1 MTNAGER
8 QLGHYMIIRQL
19 GAGGMGEVYL
29 ADDKR
34 LARKVAVKVLP
45 ADLTRDDE
53 AKRRLLREA
62 RSVAALDHPNVCTVY
77 EVDEQDGRLY
87 IVMQYVEGET
97 LADRLSRER
106 MPLNACIDVAMEIA
120 SALQEAHSHGVVH
133 RDIKPANVMINVR
146 GQVKVLDFGLAKS
159 AATIEQSATDLLVSK
174 AGTISGTA
182 PYMSP
187 EQIRGSTVDGR
198 SDIFSLGI
206 VLYEIAAGA
215 RPFDRPSAVGTIT
228 AILFDPP
235 PPLTREEFKPLQ
247 AVIETCL
254 AKNPNDR
261 YQTAA
266 DLRGELQALREGRA
280 TTAEARTGVREARL
294 APKHAVDPE
303 AEQLVIKGRVQWN
316 KRHPEAVKQGI
327 DLFQQAIERD
337 PAYPD
342 AYAGLADCYLML
354 AFLQVVPPTD
364 VLSRIKAAATR
375 AIQLEPGLAQ
385 PHATLGYA
393 AGLFEWN
400 WPEAARELK
409 EAIRLDSNYPWAPHW
424 YGLLL
429 TGRGEFEEAI
439 AHMQRAKE
447 LDSLSPIIS
456 VARGI
461 PPHYGR
467 RYKEALTL
475 YHAVIETEAAFA
487 PAHYYIGL
495 TYEQLGEYDQALHH
509 FERSMAISGR
519 ISFFFASLVHC
530 TAVSGKHDEARRL
543 QEELHGQRAH
553 RYVSPLN
560 FALVHFG
567 LGEHDEGLRDL
578 ELAFTER
585 SAQLYLLAVEPRFD
599 AVRGDPRFRAL
610 AEHPGLP
617 AAVS

>member
-77 EVDEQDGRLY
+77 EVDEQDERLY
-87 IVMQYVEGET
+87 IVMQYIEGET
-97 LADRLSRER
+97 LADRISRER
-106 MPLNACIDVAMEIA
+106 MSLLECVDIAMEIA
-120 SALQEAHSHGVVH
+120 SALGEAHSHGVIH
-133 RDIKPANVMINVR
+133 RDIKPANVMINLR

-159 AATIEQSATDLLVSK
+159 AATVQQSATDLLVSRT
-174 AGTISGTA
+174 GTISGTA

-187 EQIRGSTVDGR
+187 EQIRGEPLDGR
-198 SDIFSLGI
+198 SDIFSLGV
-206 VLYEIAAGA
+206 VLYEIAAGS

-228 AILFDPP
+228 SILFDPP
-235 PPLTREEFKPLQ
+235 PPLAREEFKPLEP
-247 AVIETCL
+247 VIKTCL
-254 AKNPNDR
+254 AKNPSDR

-266 DLRGELQALREGRA
+266 DLRGELEALRAGRA
-280 TTAEARTGVREARL
+280 TSREAKTSVREQRI

-303 AEQLVIKGRVQWN
+303 AAQLVLKGRVQWN

-327 DLFQQAIERD
+327 ELFQQAIERD
-337 PAYPD
+337 PAYSQ

-375 AIQLEPGLAQ
+375 AIEIEPALAQ

-400 WPEAARELK
+400 WPEAARELQT
-409 EAIRLDSNYPWAPHW
+409 AMRLDSNYPWAPHW

-429 TGRGEFEEAI
+429 TGRGQFEESFAQM
-439 AHMQRAKE
+439 ARAKE

-461 PPHYGR
+461 PLHYGR
-467 RYKEALTL
+467 RYKEALAL
-475 YHAVIETEAAFA
+475 YHAIIETEAAFA

-495 TYEQLGEYDQALHH
+495 TYEQLGEYEQALHH

-543 QEELHGQRAH
+543 QEELHAQKAH

-567 LGEHDEGLRDL
+567 LGENEEGLREL
-578 ELAFTER
+578 ELAFSER

-599 AVRGDPRFRAL
+599 AVRSDPRFRAL
-610 AEHPGLP
+610 AQRHGL
-617 AAVS
+617 AA

>member
-8 QLGHYMIIRQL
+8 QLGHYTIIRQL

-45 ADLTRDDE
+45 ADLTRNDE

-62 RSVAALDHPNVCTVY
+62 RSVAALDHPNVCTVH

-106 MPLNACIDVAMEIA
+106 MPLNTCIDVAMEIA

-133 RDIKPANVMINVR
+133 RDIKPANVMINVQ

-247 AVIETCL
+247 PVIDTCL

-266 DLRGELQALREGRA
+266 DLRGDLQALREGRA

-294 APKHAVDPE
+294 APKHDVDPE
-303 AEQLVIKGRVQWN
+303 AEQLVLKGRVQWN
-316 KRHPEAVKQGI
+316 KRHPEAGKQGI
-327 DLFQQAIERD
+327 DLI
-337 PAYPD
+337 
-342 AYAGLADCYLML
+342 
-354 AFLQVVPPTD
+354 
-364 VLSRIKAAATR
+364 
-375 AIQLEPGLAQ
+375 
-385 PHATLGYA
+385 
-393 AGLFEWN
+393 
-400 WPEAARELK
+400 
-409 EAIRLDSNYPWAPHW
+409 
-424 YGLLL
+424 
-429 TGRGEFEEAI
+429 
-439 AHMQRAKE
+439 QRAKE

-519 ISFFFASLVHC
+519 ISFFFA
-530 TAVSGKHDEARRL
+530 
-543 QEELHGQRAH
+543 
-553 RYVSPLN
+553 
-560 FALVHFG
+560 
-567 LGEHDEGLRDL
+567 
-578 ELAFTER
+578 
-585 SAQLYLLAVEPRFD
+585 
-599 AVRGDPRFRAL
+599 
-610 AEHPGLP
+610 
-617 AAVS
+617 